1 MKISM
6 FFQRETKTF
15 YWIRLRKKNL
25 WNKWA
30 GKESIIFWILVL
42 IYNFSFEFKRIFL
55 GLNFMLA
62 TKIKE
67 THEEIFHGNETKKM
81 SWIKS
86 NDYGAAYKFM
96 NLSLLSLLLCIL
108 RNLQHLWIFLGVT
121 ILLSLTVFLNLVAET
136 LPQVS
141 DAIPLL
147 GREISTKSCHV
158 QDNNLF
164 YYHNI
169 LSLFFVIVI
178 SHVGI
183 FVNCSF
189 SLFS

>member
-25 WNKWA
+25 WIKWA
-30 GKESIIFWILVL
+30 GKNRWYFFCILVL
-42 IYNFSFEFKRIFL
+42 FKILVINFKKIYTFGLKFL
-55 GLNFMLA
+55 LS
-62 TKIKE
+62 
-67 THEEIFHGNETKKM
+67 NETMKKAVSEWEEREM
-81 SWIKS
+81 PWIKN

-147 GREISTKSCHV
+147 GRELSTKSCHV
-158 QDNNLF
+158 QENNLF
-164 YYHNI
+164 L
-169 LSLFFVIVI
+169 LS
-178 SHVGI
+178 
-183 FVNCSF
+183 
-189 SLFS
+189 